1 MKGSVIMYFILL
13 GVGAG
18 FILISLLVGEF
29 ADVEGSAFF
38 SFLRPTLVAVFMV
51 VCGGIG
57 LMLTPRFAQ
66 FGGGGIVFV
75 ASVLGGLFVAGLI
88 NRFVIIPLH
97 RAQNTSAYNIQDTI
111 GKPAKIIS
119 PIPQGG
125 YGKISFSMSGSV
137 VTSPAKSEDGN
148 PIPCGENVEII
159 YIEKNTYFV
168 RKKGN

>member
-1 MKGSVIMYFILL
+1 MAVYLILL

-29 ADVEGSAFF
+29 AEVEGSAFF

-51 VCGGIG
+51 VTGGIG
-57 LMLTPRFAQ
+57 LMLSPRLVQ

-75 ASVLGGLFVAGLI
+75 LSVVGGLAIAGLI

-111 GKPAKIIS
+111 GTAAKVIS

-125 YGKISFSMSGSV
+125 YGKISYSMSGSV

-148 PIPCGENVEII
+148 AISCGENVEII

-168 RKKGN
+168 RKAS